1 MRVLLVEDEPD
12 IARLA
17 SIVLPLTDDSL
28 EVIIYTR
35 PEQRASLLTAEPWK
49 DVDVA
54 VIDLMMP
61 ATSGAEILTYIHA
74 RFPNIRR
81 VIVTA
86 SSSLALKYSHL
97 AHVVLVKPVPVSEL
111 VDAIIHDHHHHHRR
125 YNDPIDPD
133 DLD

>member
-12 IARLA
+12 LARLA
-17 SIVLPLTDDSL
+17 SIALPLTDDSL
-28 EVIIYTR
+28 EVVIYTR

-61 ATSGAEILTYIHA
+61 ETSGAEVLTYIHA

-81 VIVTA
+81 IILTA
-86 SSSLALKYSHL
+86 SSSLAIKYSHL
-97 AHVVLVKPVPVSEL
+97 AHVVLVKPVPVPEL
-111 VDAIIHDHHHHHRR
+111 IDAIRHNHHHHHRR
-125 YNDPIDPD
+125 HDDPFD
-133 DLD
+133 DDNLD